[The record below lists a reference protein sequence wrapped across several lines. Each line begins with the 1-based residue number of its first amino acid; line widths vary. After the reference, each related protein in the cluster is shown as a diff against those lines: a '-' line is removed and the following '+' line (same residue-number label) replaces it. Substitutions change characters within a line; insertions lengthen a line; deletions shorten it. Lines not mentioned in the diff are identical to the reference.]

1 MKQQSISVKRTK
13 EVGKK
18 LKKKTGVGEGKRERK
33 RKRGAWKVKST
44 GLGV

>member
-18 LKKKTGVGEGKRERK
+18 LKKEDRSGGRQERK
-33 RKRGAWKVKST
+33 EKKEG
-44 GLGV
+44 GLEG